1 LALTE
6 VGNRRQQSGIMKL
19 VFLAHRTPYP
29 PNKGEKIR
37 AFHSFLH
44 LAESH
49 ACVRLAER
57 FWISS
62 KG

>member
-1 LALTE
+1 
-6 VGNRRQQSGIMKL
+6 MKL
-19 VFLAHRTPYP
+19 LFLAHRTPYLRT
-29 PNKGEKIR
+29 KGEKIQ

-49 ACVRLAER
+49 ACTRLAER